1 MEMVKLRKPCG
12 EAALQS
18 STLQETAWG
27 RILPQSKGLTSEH
40 GLIHTGEER
49 EVLCI
54 ILWVSIL
61 FLLNHF
67 AATEGRKV
75 FHATGPVFK
84 S

>member
-1 MEMVKLRKPCG
+1 MVKLRKPRG
-12 EAALQS
+12 EAALQPNA
-18 STLQETAWG
+18 LQETPWG

-49 EVLCI
+49 DVLCI
-54 ILWVSIL
+54 ILWVSML
-61 FLLNHF
+61 FLLSHF

-75 FHATGPVFK
+75 FRAVGPVFE